1 MRSIKFRAWHFTE
14 KKMLEVDELNHI
26 ASWSFDWMLWV
37 NGVNRNIWIQ
47 WWKHND
53 CVVMQSTWLLDK
65 NGKEIYEGDI
75 VQSTRPAAM
84 KYKVIR
90 DNEVA
95 WFLFEDEFED
105 CFHPNKVWELIII
118 WNIYENSEL
127 VNA

>member
-53 CVVMQSTWLLDK
+53 CVVMQSTWLRDK

>member
-1 MRSIKFRAWHFTE
+1 MRPIKFRAWNFFE

-26 ASWSFDWMLWV
+26 ASWSFEWMLWV
-37 NGVNRNIWIQ
+37 NGVNRTIGIQ
-47 WWKHND
+47 WWNHND
-53 CVVMQSTWLLDK
+53 CIIMQSTWLLDK
-65 NGKEIYEGDI
+65 NDKEIYEGDI